1 MAAALSTLVPA
12 AAGPLAPRRAA
23 AAGPSSAAPLRH
35 QARPQQQQR
44 RPAGRT
50 TLLTVA
56 AGGPRS
62 EADLYQASVAV
73 PAPAPPPPA
82 GQQAGGIAAQPWYVT
97 GPLAL
102 VSLFAA
108 LRIGKA
114 VKKRMSGGGHLAE
127 RGFKRDAVA
136 DDKAYMRA
144 IKGMKKVQYDELS
157 EEAIAAA
164 RRRRRREVEKDM
176 LPMDLDKIELPEN
189 HPFAVRKKL
198 APEEEELQRS
208 RLSARRG
215 LSPEDMRKLR
225 EQQALADKMDA
236 EEEARQA
243 AMRKQRG

>member
-114 VKKRMSGGGHLAE
+114 VKKRM
-127 RGFKRDAVA
+127 
-136 DDKAYMRA
+136 
-144 IKGMKKVQYDELS
+144 
-157 EEAIAAA
+157 
-164 RRRRRREVEKDM
+164 
-176 LPMDLDKIELPEN
+176 
-189 HPFAVRKKL
+189 
-198 APEEEELQRS
+198 
-208 RLSARRG
+208 
-215 LSPEDMRKLR
+215 
-225 EQQALADKMDA
+225 
-236 EEEARQA
+236 
-243 AMRKQRG
+243 